1 VTSPDTIDCAT
12 LSRAIARGC
21 EAAFAAFYAAWF
33 APALALAKCMSR
45 RDEAFC
51 LDVVQD
57 VMLVVVHK
65 LPPLAD
71 ERAVR
76 AWMTTT
82 LSRAIADRQRAER
95 RRQQRAAAAAAA
107 ASESGPE
114 PWWELA
120 LGERQTWLQA
130 RLAELSPDDRALV
143 AARFGDVGSV
153 AAAGASFGLGADA
166 AHGRL
171 RRVLQRLR
179 QQAAEWWHGHG
190 K

>member
-65 LPPLAD
+65 LPPLD
-71 ERAVR
+71 GERAVR
-76 AWMTTT
+76 AWLTTT
-82 LSRAIADRQRAER
+82 LSRAIADRERAER
-95 RRQQRAAAAAAA
+95 RRPLRAATAAAAADSA
-107 ASESGPE
+107 PE

-120 LGERQTWLQA
+120 IGERQTWLQA
-130 RLAELSPDDRALV
+130 RLDELPADDRALL
-143 AARFGDVGSV
+143 AARFGDVVSV
-153 AAAGASFGLGADA
+153 AAAGATFGLGADA

-179 QQAAEWWHGHG
+179 QRAAEWWHGNG
-190 K
+190 E